1 MCHRANGSVLLLRCF
16 SDVKL
21 VGARIWSQAVVLEKV
36 FYSLSLLPPDLIEIG
51 LVAFIDT
58 GMILWSTCLLA
69 LLNTWAENTFRPDR
83 IKAIAE
89 RFSLDGEA
97 ALENI
102 VVGRALNSEHRQS
115 PFLHA
120 TICWAVI

>member
-58 GMILWSTCLLA
+58 GMIL
-69 LLNTWAENTFRPDR
+69 
-83 IKAIAE
+83 
-89 RFSLDGEA
+89 
-97 ALENI
+97 
-102 VVGRALNSEHRQS
+102 
-115 PFLHA
+115 
-120 TICWAVI
+120 